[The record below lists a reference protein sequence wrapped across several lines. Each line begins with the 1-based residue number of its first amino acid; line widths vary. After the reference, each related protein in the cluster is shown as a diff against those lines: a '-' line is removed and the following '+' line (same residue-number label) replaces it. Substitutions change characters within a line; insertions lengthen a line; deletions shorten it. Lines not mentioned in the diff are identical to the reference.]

1 MRTQYVIKVLW
12 MASLSTRR
20 GGLYSPFVPCDDRAP
35 HRVQNAP
42 RSTCRRPSAASPGPL
57 EGPAEAPALRAGSEG
72 ARLPRRC
79 IRGWGEGLHLVLSAG
94 AATRRVHKVNSRVSI
109 TSFHH
114 GLWKVRN
121 LQPGTCLFPK
131 TFYFLPF
138 WTAVDPRRW
147 QLQVRGGEETWV
159 TQSGGGQPRGSWEK
173 VSAQPSWGG
182 TRTSWGAVSA
192 LGHRW
197 GR

>member
-12 MASLSTRR
+12 MASLPTCR

-114 GLWKVRN
+114 GLWKVRC

-131 TFYFLPF
+131 AFYLPTVLDCRRPQAIA
-138 WTAVDPRRW
+138 TAGKRRRGDVGNTVRW
-147 QLQVRGGEETWV
+147 GPAQGVLGEGVRPAQDKLGCRLSPGAQVR
-159 TQSGGGQPRGSWEK
+159 
-173 VSAQPSWGG
+173 
-182 TRTSWGAVSA
+182 A
-192 LGHRW
+192 LT
-197 GR
+197 